1 MQEITDYGKV
11 FETLVQ
17 KTQDY
22 IVGNN
27 LSAMVLG
34 ISGGIDS
41 TVVAAICHEVSKR
54 TNIPLIGRS
63 LPTTNNKTN
72 EVSTADLVGK
82 AFCTDYKVCP
92 IDRFYH
98 QFMIDIVHKETG
110 SVRYKQNELTGGFT
124 IDLEDC
130 LKFQTP
136 IANGNIQARLR
147 MIYLYNLASIHRG
160 LVMDT
165 DNLTENNLGYFTIHG
180 DVGDFNP
187 IGGLW
192 KTEVFKLAEWLISYY
207 RTNSIKTM
215 EKSGLVDYSEWEEAV
230 NADSLIYAIE
240 ESLKLK
246 PTAGLGITN
255 NDLEEIGAESYDQ
268 VDDVLKV
275 ILAWKM
281 ITVPS
286 KYNFNNFIESDFIS
300 ELTYIPEEIIE
311 SANLDGATGIKE
323 FWYIVLPMAYGTL
336 SLFIVTGVA
345 GIFLAQYAAYDM
357 YGGYASTRI
366 QGVGYWFYVS
376 MLNRFSEVSRSA
388 ELPYYAALG
397 VCLTF
402 ITLPL
407 MFITKWATEK
417 FGPSEE

>member
-11 FETLVQ
+11 FETLVR

-82 AFCTDYKVCP
+82 AFCNDYKVYP

-110 SVRYKQNELTGGFT
+110 SVRYIQNEYTGGFT

-192 KTEVFKLAEWLISYY
+192 KTEVFKLAEYIHNDYY
-207 RTNSIKTM
+207 NRARCLEEGHFYQQADEIAFKLEAIK
-215 EKSGLVDYSEWEEAV
+215 
-230 NADSLIYAIE
+230 

-268 VDDVLKV
+268 VDSILQETLRLKEKGANIDTVLETLYDNSNINSDIINNVVNKHFASEFKRKQLP
-275 ILAWKM
+275 IK
-281 ITVPS
+281 ITR
-286 KYNFNNFIESDFIS
+286 D
-300 ELTYIPEEIIE
+300 EI
-311 SANLDGATGIKE
+311 
-323 FWYIVLPMAYGTL
+323 
-336 SLFIVTGVA
+336 
-345 GIFLAQYAAYDM
+345 
-357 YGGYASTRI
+357 
-366 QGVGYWFYVS
+366 
-376 MLNRFSEVSRSA
+376 
-388 ELPYYAALG
+388 
-397 VCLTF
+397 
-402 ITLPL
+402 
-407 MFITKWATEK
+407 
-417 FGPSEE
+417 

>member
-11 FETLVQ
+11 FETLVE

-22 IVGNN
+22 IVRNN

-82 AFCTDYKVCP
+82 AFCNDYKVYP

-110 SVRYKQNELTGGFT
+110 SVRYVQNEYTGGFT

-130 LKFQTP
+130 LRFQTP

-147 MIYLYNLASIHRG
+147 MIYLYNLASIHKG

-192 KTEVFKLAEWLISYY
+192 KTEVFKLAEYLQEQYSLKHCENIV
-207 RTNSIKTM
+207 NSISKNETPELPYKVM
-215 EKSGLVDYSEWEEAV
+215 AL
-230 NADSLIYAIE
+230 E

-268 VDDVLKV
+268 VDEVLEV

-281 ITVPS
+281 ITASS
-286 KYNFNNFIESDFIS
+286 KYNFDNFIKSDFMS
-300 ELTYIPEEIIE
+300 ELTHIPEEIIKNVAKRHFSSE
-311 SANLDGATGIKE
+311 FKRKQLPIK
-323 FWYIVLPMAYGTL
+323 I
-336 SLFIVTGVA
+336 
-345 GIFLAQYAAYDM
+345 
-357 YGGYASTRI
+357 TRDEI
-366 QGVGYWFYVS
+366 
-376 MLNRFSEVSRSA
+376 
-388 ELPYYAALG
+388 
-397 VCLTF
+397 
-402 ITLPL
+402 I
-407 MFITKWATEK
+407 
-417 FGPSEE
+417 

>member
-41 TVVAAICHEVSKR
+41 TVVAAICHEVSER

-82 AFCTDYKVCP
+82 AFCNDYKVYH

-110 SVRYKQNELTGGFT
+110 SVRYKQNEYTGGFT

-147 MIYLYNLASIHRG
+147 MIYLYNLASIHKG

-192 KTEVFKLAEWLISYY
+192 KTEVFELAAWLVADYY
-207 RTNSIKTM
+207 KQYTFNNPEKDSEVFAKTQ
-215 EKSGLVDYSEWEEAV
+215 
-230 NADSLIYAIE
+230 AIM

-268 VDDVLKV
+268 VDAVLQD
-275 ILAWKM
+275 ILAWKWREAM
-281 ITVPS
+281 FAWKDKEYPLEDYLKEHMV
-286 KYNFNNFIESDFIS
+286 KDIS
-300 ELTYIPEEIIE
+300 QEIIE
-311 SANLDGATGIKE
+311 RVAKRHFASEFKRKQLPIKITRDE
-323 FWYIVLPMAYGTL
+323 IV
-336 SLFIVTGVA
+336 
-345 GIFLAQYAAYDM
+345 
-357 YGGYASTRI
+357 
-366 QGVGYWFYVS
+366 
-376 MLNRFSEVSRSA
+376 
-388 ELPYYAALG
+388 
-397 VCLTF
+397 
-402 ITLPL
+402 
-407 MFITKWATEK
+407 
-417 FGPSEE
+417 